1 MAEII
6 ADGVSLAAQNGTR
19 LTDANFEW
27 RSPNLIALCSNDSE
41 LLVTITAAVSGQL
54 PLGEGQLT
62 VDGREPSSFGRHGDQ
77 VIAWVTDRSMKPRLR
92 VDKLISRL
100 LKRES
105 RAVSEQQA
113 QAILTELGIP
123 TTVRCRDLDEQ
134 QHLLLELALPVLAK
148 RRFIMCDQRFDKL
161 ESANVTRAWSLL
173 RDYSRKTNSLVMMA
187 SDDVTTMLK
196 WADAIYYFD
205 RGHLTST
212 RQLPTHDSSDCVV
225 TVTGT
230 GFPAET
236 AEKLGA
242 QMLEEAPNETRILF
256 SGNIQALLPLL
267 EQNTI
272 TDVRITDA
280 SIKDELMAY

>member
-6 ADGVSLAAQNGTR
+6 ADGVDLAAKNGTK
-19 LTDANFEW
+19 LMDASFNW

-41 LLVTITAAVSGQL
+41 LLITIAAALSGQL
-54 PLGEGQLT
+54 SLEEGKLT
-62 VDGREPSSFGRHGDQ
+62 INGQPASSLRRHADQ
-77 VIAWVTDRSMKPRLR
+77 VIAWVSDRPMRPRMR
-92 VDKLISRL
+92 VGKLVQRL
-100 LKRES
+100 LKREKDP
-105 RAVSEQQA
+105 VSEQQA
-113 QAILTELGIP
+113 SAILQELGIP
-123 TTVRCRDLDEQ
+123 SESRFRDLDPQ
-134 QHLLLELALPVLAK
+134 QHLLMEIALPVLAQ
-148 RRFIMCDQRFDKL
+148 RHFIMCDQRFDKL
-161 ESANVTRAWSLL
+161 NSNNVTKAWSLL
-173 RDYSRKTNSLVMMA
+173 RDYAHKTSSLVVM
-187 SDDVTTMLK
+187 SSNDVTTMLK
-196 WADAIYYFD
+196 WADVIYYFD

-236 AEKLGA
+236 AERLGA
-242 QMLEEAPNETRILF
+242 QMLEEAPNETRMLF

-280 SIKDELMAY
+280 SIQDELMAY